1 MDDKIYEGVG
11 LYVLF
16 SFLSPELIIDKD
28 WLSVCLNEWMM
39 IPNFF
44 FFFWLPHGL
53 WSSWTKDQIP
63 GTVAT

>member
-28 WLSVCLNEWMM
+28 WLSVCLNEWIM

-44 FFFWLPHGL
+44 F
-53 WSSWTKDQIP
+53 
-63 GTVAT
+63 